1 MTNTTAD
8 VTVYENEKWLYPIW
22 KGDTVYAETAFILK
36 NALGEIRPKRLA
48 YPIQKIISVRSF
60 DLKTVYEEGKDY
72 EINEYG
78 ELQVLPGGKI
88 PYLNWNEYRFSEF
101 VQDDVHMPSAD
112 ALGAECVWGNGYDYF
127 KGWVDNVTIYN
138 FAMTEEQSA
147 AYWQKGKVVV
157 KDMAGSIISS
167 IDSVP
172 HFEQEGVYVDEKGL
186 NDKLTATQ
194 FVNRL
199 KPATVNALLDDGET
213 TIPVSVTWKTVKL
226 ESDGKYYA
234 IGEVDAT
241 NLGYATTLTG
251 VTEVRQEVAVEK
263 RDRKIVIDEAIENGT
278 VVSDKAAA
286 KLGESVVITVT
297 ANDGYELKELTVGGE
312 AVTVNE
318 DGTYTF
324 TIKGNSDV
332 EISATFAEKAKEEK
346 KSGCKSSVIASSA
359 MLAAAGIAVCAA
371 LKKKRG

>member
-1 MTNTTAD
+1 M
-8 VTVYENEKWLYPIW
+8 
-22 KGDTVYAETAFILK
+22 
-36 NALGEIRPKRLA
+36 
-48 YPIQKIISVRSF
+48 
-60 DLKTVYEEGKDY
+60 
-72 EINEYG
+72 
-78 ELQVLPGGKI
+78 
-88 PYLNWNEYRFSEF
+88 
-101 VQDDVHMPSAD
+101 
-112 ALGAECVWGNGYDYF
+112 
-127 KGWVDNVTIYN
+127 
-138 FAMTEEQSA
+138 
-147 AYWQKGKVVV
+147 
-157 KDMAGSIISS
+157 
-167 IDSVP
+167 
-172 HFEQEGVYVDEKGL
+172 
-186 NDKLTATQ
+186 
-194 FVNRL
+194 NRL

-263 RDRKIVIDEAIENGT
+263 RDRKIVIDKAIENGT

>member
-48 YPIQKIISVRSF
+48 YPIKKIISVRSF

-112 ALGAECVWGNGYDYF
+112 ALGAQCVRELFADKDGMSAYVLAVTYTHEPDDYYDVTAGKSEKFPRTIGKLKSGKDIKIALYGDSITYGWGASGMHDIAKPPFTPPYHEMAAQYIESKF
-127 KGWVDNVTIYN
+127 HIKAEREN
-138 FAMTEEQSA
+138 FAVSGMCADWGIKEEN
-147 AYWQKGKVVV
+147 
-157 KDMAGSIISS
+157 AG
-167 IDSVP
+167 
-172 HFEQEGVYVDEKGL
+172 
-186 NDKLTATQ
+186 
-194 FVNRL
+194 
-199 KPATVNALLDDGET
+199 
-213 TIPVSVTWKTVKL
+213 
-226 ESDGKYYA
+226 
-234 IGEVDAT
+234 
-241 NLGYATTLTG
+241 
-251 VTEVRQEVAVEK
+251 
-263 RDRKIVIDEAIENGT
+263 
-278 VVSDKAAA
+278 KAAA

-312 AVTVNE
+312 AVTVNK